1 MVCFEMTSLLTK
13 ITLQITIDII
23 FEQSNLLSLPVPELE
38 RLLIMYTKDVQF
50 QFDDT
55 IRHQNSV
62 EMGSPPSSVLAE
74 LLTANFEKTKLK
86 GVINEMICYAGYVDD
101 TFIVCN
107 DQQQT
112 KHLVDVFRDA
122 VTNIQFTMEY
132 EKDNEFHFFNIT
144 VQQRYDGT
152 VQHSAYR
159 KDTWDDIYMKFN
171 SFCSISYKTAL
182 IKTLPQKGTDMYF
195 QYTESKITER

>member
-1 MVCFEMTSLLTK
+1 MSTVNSPHHKVVHRLEKNLESDRHHLTSFRFADSLNYINIAGKSMVYFEMTSLLTK
-13 ITLQITIDII
+13 ITLQITIDLI

-86 GVINEMICYAGYVDD
+86 GAINEMICYAGYVDD

-112 KHLVDVFRDA
+112 KHLVNVFRDA
-122 VTNIQFTMEY
+122 DTNIQFTMEY
-132 EKDNEFHFFNIT
+132 EKDNEFHFFNNT
-144 VQQRYDGT
+144 VQQR
-152 VQHSAYR
+152 
-159 KDTWDDIYMKFN
+159 
-171 SFCSISYKTAL
+171 
-182 IKTLPQKGTDMYF
+182 
-195 QYTESKITER
+195 